1 MARIVPHQHLMDRS
15 KTFERVSGIFI
26 IVSSVLSIILV
37 AMSSDWSQD
46 DYIIKALNAINCA
59 AIFLVFLFETLFNYF
74 FYIAGTAKRLDFIDN
89 SLGTDFTD
97 SKSQEYFS
105 NDKLPKGIFKMAVNC
120 FENSFFTS
128 QVSSKMLVTS
138 WIKVIAVVLIF
149 VFSAAWGERQIVL
162 TLFQLSLPIM
172 MAQNVVRLTQF
183 STRISG
189 IYQSFLVLF
198 NDIKQSKSHNTK
210 EPEMLKLIM
219 DYQTTLS
226 WGGILLDS
234 KIFNS
239 INPKL
244 SKDWEEIKKKYEII

>member
-1 MARIVPHQHLMDRS
+1 MARIVPHQHLMDRA

-138 WIKVIAVVLIF
+138 WIKVIAVVLM
-149 VFSAAWGERQIVL
+149 
-162 TLFQLSLPIM
+162 FQLSLPIM